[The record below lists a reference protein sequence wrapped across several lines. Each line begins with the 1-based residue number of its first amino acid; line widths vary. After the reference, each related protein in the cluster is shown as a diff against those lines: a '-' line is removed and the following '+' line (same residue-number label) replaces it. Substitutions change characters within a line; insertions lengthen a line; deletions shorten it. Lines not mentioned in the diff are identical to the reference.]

1 MKRQNLYQNITIYR
15 QYFFHMTKHIFLNF
29 YYNNSE
35 NRGVSESNV
44 LKPGN
49 THLYMHADPKVMP
62 PFLLP
67 WPIMSEVDVSGM
79 AVEVEP
85 SHQYSFTFSDLW
97 QMAAGGVWQNDIWH
111 GSTYEAKVSH

>member
-1 MKRQNLYQNITIYR
+1 
-15 QYFFHMTKHIFLNF
+15 MTKHIFLNF

-67 WPIMSEVDVSGM
+67 WP
-79 AVEVEP
+79 
-85 SHQYSFTFSDLW
+85 QC
-97 QMAAGGVWQNDIWH
+97 QR
-111 GSTYEAKVSH
+111 

>member
-85 SHQYSFTFSDLW
+85 SQQYSIKFCHRMTDGSRG
-97 QMAAGGVWQNDIWH
+97 AVWH